1 MLFFLTK
8 DKNVLHRHDKTHI
21 LLINPQLFISSDQT
35 FNGKKVF
42 WSKSWPDGTSI
53 DYDGIPFFIVGHEIF
68 ECHNGAQHKKKI
80 DQNKPQESSCQ
91 VFYQ

>member
-1 MLFFLTK
+1 MAALPYVKCYQKVKESIDVHENDTTTTYISQRSDNKYLFSGEAFP
-8 DKNVLHRHDKTHI
+8 R
-21 LLINPQLFISSDQT
+21 DQT

-68 ECHNGAQHKKKI
+68 ECHNGAQHKKK
-80 DQNKPQESSCQ
+80 S
-91 VFYQ
+91 